1 MVRGSALRLNGE
13 ETEISLAGSDSEQLF
28 SARYVKTCLAAADP
42 GAPVFCFLRLIRMD
56 GVEINDDELINRETL
71 EEGQLHYVLLKMDA
85 KCDQKQLPVL
95 AMDPEECFD
104 PRLILTVAH
113 KIWVEND
120 RDASAESLC
129 RYFCVAWK
137 EAVMRL
143 PHADANETICEETWL
158 SKLLKL
164 VWEVA
169 ETEDCRG
176 YCWEGQFITYLGD
189 DFIDL
194 AHDTVG
200 KTAIQFVKEKL
211 EAGTVEQAFETENDL
226 KDILWKLIRQ
236 DDGLRGHPSLGG
248 LRFGLGAELM
258 LQLIEKGLP
267 RWVWASPVGEFDDNL
282 LQHILVPVKHGP
294 LCDHG
299 KTLAESKLCI
309 ALAERFNLEEF
320 CHHNSAEGQNA
331 LCLAADFAFNLQDA
345 VENKSFFW
353 RHLVDDVAPWRQ
365 VHEAIQQQMKERIK
379 EFDGSLPLHQG
390 EFLVEDGLWE
400 QAAMIRKEW
409 LRMGWRFACTTIDEQ
424 ICEVVSWYFQT

>member
-1 MVRGSALRLNGE
+1 MDSIKTLVIYHVVSWNFYHQHQPLR
-13 ETEISLAGSDSEQLF
+13 
-28 SARYVKTCLAAADP
+28 AD
-42 GAPVFCFLRLIRMD
+42 L
-56 GVEINDDELINRETL
+56 TL
-71 EEGQLHYVLLKMDA
+71 KSSGQLHYVLLKVDA
-85 KCDQKQLPVL
+85 ANCNGNQLPVL
-95 AMDPEECFD
+95 AIDPEECFD

-113 KIWVEND
+113 KIWVENG
-120 RDASAESLC
+120 RDASAGSLC
-129 RYFCVAWK
+129 RYFCDAWK

-143 PHADANETICEETWL
+143 PYWEANETICEETWL

-176 YCWEGQFITYLGD
+176 YRWEGQLITYLGD

-200 KTAIQFVKEKL
+200 KAAIQFVKEKL
-211 EAGTVEQAFETENDL
+211 EVATVEQTFQTGSNHL
-226 KDILWKLIRQ
+226 KNILWKLIRQ
-236 DDGLRGHPSLGG
+236 DDGLRGHPTLGG

-258 LQLIEKGLP
+258 LQLMEKGLP
-267 RWVWASPVGEFDDNL
+267 RWVWASSLGEFDDNL
-282 LQHILVPVKHGP
+282 LQYILVPVNYGP

-299 KTLAESKLCI
+299 KTIAESKLCI

-331 LCLAADFAFNLQDA
+331 LCLAADFAFKLQDA

-365 VHEAIQQQMKERIK
+365 VPEAIQQQMKERIK
-379 EFDGSLPLHQG
+379 EFDGALPLQQG
-390 EFLVEDGLWE
+390 DLV
-400 QAAMIRKEW
+400 
-409 LRMGWRFACTTIDEQ
+409 
-424 ICEVVSWYFQT
+424 